1 MKARDIF
8 IIAGV
13 VVLLIVMF
21 RKKLSKQA
29 MFEFLVAI
37 ILKHEGG
44 YVNDPSDPGGET
56 NFGISKRAYPNLD
69 IKNLTR
75 EQAKEIYKR
84 DYYDRLGVG
93 ELSDLRLA
101 YHYFD
106 MGVNA
111 GVGRAKQLMIKAM
124 EKQKQNPGLK
134 LWKIYKDLREQFY
147 KNIATGT
154 KEKFLAGWLK
164 RVNYNLT

>member
-1 MKARDIF
+1 MKNRDIF

-13 VVLLIVMF
+13 VVLLIIMF

-56 NFGISKRAYPNLD
+56 NFGISKRAYPNID

-111 GVGRAKQLMIKAM
+111 GVGRAKQLMVKAM
-124 EKQKQNPGLK
+124 EQKKQNPGLK

-147 KNIATGT
+147 KSIATGT
-154 KEKFLAGWLK
+154 KEKFLSGWLK